1 MRTGVVLLVCLIV
14 TGCGVTSSTSNTGW
28 SDWESKETML
38 PVGFPFPV
46 KDEMRTVGRQ
56 QFWIID
62 YDTNGDENADMRVWY
77 FVKSTEH
84 IKELDK
90 FRMLIARNP
99 HKVERLKLGALP
111 VFSKIDHEL
120 TGEAQEIQ
128 KHVDGHVVST
138 YLK

>member
-1 MRTGVVLLVCLIV
+1 
-14 TGCGVTSSTSNTGW
+14 
-28 SDWESKETML
+28 ML

-62 YDTNGDENADMRVWY
+62 YDTNSDENADIRVWY